1 MHADGRVSPF
11 EFALQKLLVR
21 HLTVSR
27 APARASM
34 VQFHS
39 FKAVA
44 DEIGTVLSTLAHA
57 SDRDSN
63 EAYAAGAAQ
72 LPLLASH
79 LGPLA
84 LTTDLVALDAA
95 LDKLVTASG
104 PIKQRLLQAAAHVV
118 ISDGDVHIEEYEL
131 LRAIAATLD
140 VPLPPWPA

>member
-1 MHADGRVSPF
+1 
-11 EFALQKLLVR
+11 
-21 HLTVSR
+21 
-27 APARASM
+27 M

-44 DEIGTVLSTLAHA
+44 DEISTVLSILAHA

-72 LPLLASH
+72 LPLLAGR

-84 LTTDLVALDAA
+84 LTTDLVALDVA
-95 LDKLVTASG
+95 LDKLAAASG

-118 ISDGDVHIEEYEL
+118 ISDGEVHVEEYEL

-140 VPLPPWPA
+140 VPLPPLPA